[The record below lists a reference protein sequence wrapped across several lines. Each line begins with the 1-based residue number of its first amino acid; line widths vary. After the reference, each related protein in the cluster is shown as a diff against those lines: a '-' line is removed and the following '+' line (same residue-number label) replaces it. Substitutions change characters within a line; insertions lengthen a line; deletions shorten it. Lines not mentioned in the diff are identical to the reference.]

1 MSKYKVPFESTT
13 DLYSQAMLTAGLT
26 GNVTITVSS
35 LDTSKDIYKV
45 KKTSDW
51 EKYRTGDDVVIFLNE
66 KIFDK
71 LPEPQRVL
79 VVEESLASIV
89 YDIENDK
96 ILINKPDVITYS
108 GLLRKHTFETWNIM
122 RESVKSLYALEKV
135 EKDIEIALTKKA
147 KKTMFV

>member
-1 MSKYKVPFESTT
+1 MSKYKEPFESTN

-26 GNVTITVSS
+26 GNVNITVSS

-71 LPEPQRVL
+71 LPEPQRIL
-79 VVEESLASIV
+79 LVEESLASIF
-89 YDIENDK
+89 YDMENDK
-96 ILINKPDVITYS
+96 VIINKPDVITYS
-108 GLLRKHTFETWNIM
+108 GLLSKHTFETWNVM
-122 RESVKSLYALEKV
+122 RESIKSLYALEKV
-135 EKDIEIALTKKA
+135 EKDIETALTKKA
-147 KKTMFV
+147 KKAFR